1 MVQLH
6 LRLIKKVMYNSSTV
20 MRNRIKS
27 VFYLLGMLVVLASP
41 VRVLAQFGNVG
52 IDPPF
57 KDDNE
62 YIEGI
67 TDGTTAFT
75 TLEKIVSNILALLT
89 VLGGLVFI
97 TYFMLGAISWITS
110 GGDTAKVGKA
120 RDQMLQGAL
129 GLIVLT
135 MMYALV
141 GLIGSI
147 VGMNILNPA
156 EVLETIVP

>member
-20 MRNRIKS
+20 MRNRLKS
-27 VFYLLGMLVVLASP
+27 VFSLLGILVVLASP
-41 VRVLAQFGNVG
+41 VRVLAQFGEG
-52 IDPPF
+52 IVAPFDP
-57 KDDNE
+57 DNE
-62 YIEGI
+62 YVKDLEVGS
-67 TDGTTAFT
+67 TAFT

>member
-1 MVQLH
+1 
-6 LRLIKKVMYNSSTV
+6 
-20 MRNRIKS
+20 MRNRLKS
-27 VFYLLGMLVVLASP
+27 VFSLLGILVVLASP
-41 VRVLAQFGNVG
+41 VRVLAQFGEG
-52 IDPPF
+52 IVAPFDP
-57 KDDNE
+57 DNE
-62 YIEGI
+62 YVKDLEVGS
-67 TDGTTAFT
+67 TAFT

>member
-1 MVQLH
+1 
-6 LRLIKKVMYNSSTV
+6 
-20 MRNRIKS
+20 MRNRLKS
-27 VFYLLGMLVVLASP
+27 VFYLLGILVVLASP
-41 VRVLAQFGNVG
+41 ARVLAQFGEG
-52 IDPPF
+52 IVAPFDP
-57 KDDNE
+57 DNE
-62 YIEGI
+62 YVKDLEVGS
-67 TDGTTAFT
+67 TAFT

>member
-1 MVQLH
+1 M
-6 LRLIKKVMYNSSTV
+6 V
-20 MRNRIKS
+20 MRNRLTS
-27 VFYLLGMLVVLASP
+27 VFYLLATLAVLASP
-41 VRVLAQFGNVG
+41 ARVLAQFGEG
-52 IDPPF
+52 IVAPFDP
-57 KDDNE
+57 DNE
-62 YIEGI
+62 YVKDLEV
-67 TDGTTAFT
+67 GTTALT

>member
-1 MVQLH
+1 
-6 LRLIKKVMYNSSTV
+6 
-20 MRNRIKS
+20 MRNKLKTI
-27 VFYLLGMLVVLASP
+27 FILLTTWVVLASP
-41 VRVLAQFGNVG
+41 VRVLAQFGEG
-52 IDPPF
+52 IVPPF
-57 KDDNE
+57 NPNNE
-62 YIEGI
+62 YIKDIE
-67 TDGTTAFT
+67 DGRTAFT

-89 VLGGLVFI
+89 VIGGLVFI

-135 MMYALV
+135 LMYALV

-147 VGMNILNPA
+147 VGMKILNPA
-156 EVLETIVP
+156 EVLNTIVPVPTP